1 MTFMRSFIAGAVIAV
16 CLSSAAMAQ
25 QNNEKLPMQQIEDQ
39 KKKDAEAIDRQYKST
54 LDRVKKNAPTTE
66 TRAADP
72 WQNMRGADDSKTKR

>member
-1 MTFMRSFIAGAVIAV
+1 MTIMRSFIAGAVIAA
-16 CLSSAAMAQ
+16 CLSGAAVAE
-25 QNNEKLPMQQIEDQ
+25 QNLPMQQLQDQ

-54 LDRVKKNAPTTE
+54 LERVKKNAPTTE

>member
-1 MTFMRSFIAGAVIAV
+1 MAFMRSFIAGAVIAV
-16 CLSSAAMAQ
+16 GLSGAVLAQ
-25 QNNEKLPMQQIEDQ
+25 EKLPMQQIEDQ